1 MTRELLD
8 KLSGGN
14 KAGLLLDVL
23 NQDEVVK
30 VIEHNDFVTI
40 IETTEPMVEVKIL
53 LNSQEDF
60 GNFVSIRSTLGETE
74 NRLVDDQTEFH
85 PENIESAG
93 ASEDQDCRTGR

>member
-40 IETTEPMVEVKIL
+40 IETNGRNVKKTGEGLKTIGTPKITQFYEP
-53 LNSQEDF
+53 
-60 GNFVSIRSTLGETE
+60 
-74 NRLVDDQTEFH
+74 H
-85 PENIESAG
+85 
-93 ASEDQDCRTGR
+93 